1 MKGTSK
7 AYKEGF
13 KSKANQNPYLIN
25 TQEFNDF
32 ERGWSQRIK
41 RGYSCGFVYQIENI
55 QNSSLEYMYKNE
67 GQPMPRLSKF
77 TSYAEAKGK

>member
-41 RGYSCGFVYQIENI
+41 RGYSCGFAYQINET
-55 QNSSLEYMYKNE
+55 QNTSLKDMYKNLDK
-67 GQPMPRLSKF
+67 PMQRLSKF
-77 TSYAEAKGK
+77 ASYAEAKGK